1 MSDEEGKEKQRPE
14 EEEEEVKPETELIT
28 YREGDI
34 GAEDGRTPPAA
45 TPAPTTTIPNPTAA
59 PDAGDDGEEKPK
71 ERAAVECETK
81 ADNDDESQPQADN
94 AAAKKEM
101 EIESLAQIK
110 DEAAKKKKEDES
122 QSQVESADSKKEK
135 AKESQAQVKG
145 EAARKEDATQP
156 HQDFAAYAEHVTY
169 AENGDAIYT
178 DPSTKQ
184 EYKWCNIKNSW
195 LPLTGNGENPYENE
209 FYKWCDE
216 TSQWLPKTQT
226 ETEHYRWDEEQHTW
240 VLKQQHQQQEQQQPD
255 QDAVYKLD
263 EHGERTYT
271 DKDGTVYLWD
281 AEKSAWF
288 PKIDDDF
295 MAQYQMNY
303 GFIDNTSAGEKEKA
317 DKEAAEAKRKE
328 EELKRMTAE
337 AEAAMA
343 TDESGAASAAA
354 LGKRKAPEPPK
365 WFEMDPSQNTK
376 VYVSNLPTDITKEE
390 FAELMGKC
398 GMVMRDPKTQQ
409 PKLKLYTEADG
420 QIKGDG
426 LCDYIKVESVHLAL
440 KILDDYD
447 LRGHKIRV
455 QRAQFQMRGEYNP
468 ALKPK
473 RKKKDKEKMQKMKE
487 KLFDW
492 RPDKMRGE
500 RSKHEKTVILK
511 NLFTPELF
519 EKEVE
524 LILEYQNNLRDE
536 CGKCGM
542 VRKVVIYDR
551 HPEGIAQINM
561 SSPEEADLVIQM
573 MQGRFFGQR
582 QLSADHWDG
591 QTKYKIDE
599 SAVEAHQRLSKWD
612 EYLAAEEADK
622 QDKQDKQN
630 AEGQSASA

>member
-1 MSDEEGKEKQRPE
+1 MSDEEGKEKQ
-14 EEEEEVKPETELIT
+14 EEVKPETELVT
-28 YREGDI
+28 KEGDI
-34 GAEDGRTPPAA
+34 RAEDERMPHTLTPTARP
-45 TPAPTTTIPNPTAA
+45 TPTIPTPDAKADDEEAPKEGAA
-59 PDAGDDGEEKPK
+59 P
-71 ERAAVECETK
+71 ECETK
-81 ADNDDESQPQADN
+81 ADNDDESQPQVDN
-94 AAAKKEM
+94 AATKKP
-101 EIESLAQIK
+101 IESLRQGK
-110 DEAAKKKKEDES
+110 DAADKKENDES
-122 QSQVESADSKKEK
+122 QSQAEEEAAKKQKENESQSLVADEADSKKEN
-135 AKESQAQVKG
+135 ESQSQEGKKAEPAQ
-145 EAARKEDATQP
+145 KEEATQP

-169 AENGDAIYT
+169 ADNGDAIYT

-184 EYKWCNIKNSW
+184 EYKWCNTKNSW
-195 LPLTGNGENPYENE
+195 LPQSGNGENSYENE

-216 TSQWLPKTQT
+216 TKQWLPKTQT
-226 ETEHYRWDEEQHTW
+226 ETEHYKWDEDQHTW
-240 VLKQQHQQQEQQQPD
+240 VLKQQQPEH
-255 QDAVYKLD
+255 DAVYKLD
-263 EHGERTYT
+263 EQGERTYT

-317 DKEAAEAKRKE
+317 DKEAAEVKRKE

-343 TDESGAASAAA
+343 RDESGAAATA

-376 VYVSNLPTDITKEE
+376 VYVSNLPLDITKEE

-447 LRGHKIRV
+447 LRGRKIRV

-511 NLFTPELF
+511 NLFTPKLF

-524 LILEYQNNLRDE
+524 LILEYQNNLREE
-536 CGKCGM
+536 CSKCGV

-551 HPEGIAQINM
+551 HPEGIAQVNM

-612 EYLAAEEADK
+612 EYLAAEEAA
-622 QDKQDKQN
+622 DKQDKQN
-630 AEGQSASA
+630 AEGESASA

>member
-1 MSDEEGKEKQRPE
+1 MSDEEGEEKKGKGGSDEKKAEVRPE
-14 EEEEEVKPETELIT
+14 TAFIT
-28 YREGDI
+28 NDGDT
-34 GAEDGRTPPAA
+34 GVEDGRTPTPTIPSATA
-45 TPAPTTTIPNPTAA
+45 TP
-59 PDAGDDGEEKPK
+59 DAEAVEEEPK
-71 ERAAVECETK
+71 EIAAAQSETK
-81 ADNDDESQPQADN
+81 AVNDDESQPQVKDTEVQKVN
-94 AAAKKEM
+94 ESQPQIKDAAKKDD
-101 EIESLAQIK
+101 ESKPQAK
-110 DEAAKKKKEDES
+110 DEEAMKKDKSES
-122 QSQVESADSKKEK
+122 
-135 AKESQAQVKG
+135 
-145 EAARKEDATQP
+145 

-178 DPSTKQ
+178 DPSSKQ

-195 LPLTGNGENPYENE
+195 LPMSGNGEDPYENE

-240 VLKQQHQQQEQQQPD
+240 VLKQQPG

-263 EHGERTYT
+263 EKGERTYT

-317 DKEAAEAKRKE
+317 DKEIAEAKRKE

-343 TDESGAASAAA
+343 RDESGVGPAAS

-376 VYVSNLPTDITKEE
+376 VYVDNLPLDITKEE

-420 QIKGDG
+420 QFKGDG

-524 LILEYQNNLRDE
+524 LILEYQNNLREE

-582 QLSADHWDG
+582 QLTADHWDG

-630 AEGQSASA
+630 AGGESASA